1 MMRKLLTGGEVETG
15 TVADLE
21 GAEPAPPPPPLW
33 ATDDAVTVLLIRDN
47 SNIL

>member
-21 GAEPAPPPPPLW
+21 GLSRLRPPPFGRRTTLSLYSW
-33 ATDDAVTVLLIRDN
+33 YVTTVIYC
-47 SNIL
+47 